1 MTADSTPG
9 PGVDVMITIFCYFCQ
24 FSAEKNGV
32 FSQKPMLWSH
42 FWNQTSCSLRKNAI
56 FFGENIFK
64 IVTSVLGFR
73 RVLLFRRRA
82 TNRPLSGFPATT
94 IRLQTTVSGSCST
107 TTRHC
112 RSQAQPTGNG
122 GALEMLFL
130 LSFKMLPWLGS
141 EAGIF

>member
-64 IVTSVLGFR
+64 IVT
-73 RVLLFRRRA
+73 
-82 TNRPLSGFPATT
+82 
-94 IRLQTTVSGSCST
+94 
-107 TTRHC
+107 
-112 RSQAQPTGNG
+112 PTQI
-122 GALEMLFL
+122 LTKMCFL
-130 LSFKMLPWLGS
+130 LPTYRLDAHMREDMGQPDMASVICCELHPNHYVCM
-141 EAGIF
+141 